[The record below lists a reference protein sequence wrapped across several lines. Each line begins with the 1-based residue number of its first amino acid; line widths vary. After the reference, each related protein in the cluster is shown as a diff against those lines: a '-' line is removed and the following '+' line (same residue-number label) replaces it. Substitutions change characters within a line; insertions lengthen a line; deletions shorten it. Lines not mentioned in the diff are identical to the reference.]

1 MLESAGLDEGHLL
14 DTLVLSQ
21 LAALRATPLLL
32 VSSTSRV
39 GGGGTAPRGVL
50 PSLPQP
56 PPLAVIPDAI
66 LRVLEMAFAGDDV
79 LDRGLEALDN
89 GAVTRVECPA
99 GRVLWTVASSMPRS
113 VALEQREAS
122 GVRDGGY
129 TVVSGFCTCRE
140 YCKRVLL
147 AAAGVG
153 DSSGGALG
161 GEARTAEGCGREACW
176 RRWCKHTLAVA
187 LAEALGPT
195 RFRKKVVTDEE
206 AARMMGGM

>member
-14 DTLVLSQ
+14 DTLILSQ
-21 LAALRATPLLL
+21 LAALRATPLL
-32 VSSTSRV
+32 VSSTSR
-39 GGGGTAPRGVL
+39 GGGAGTAPRGVI

-56 PPLAVIPDAI
+56 SPLAVIPDAI
-66 LRVLEMAFAGDDV
+66 LRVLELAFAGDDV
-79 LDRGLEALDN
+79 LDRGLEALDS
-89 GAVTRVECPA
+89 GAVTRLECPA
-99 GRVLWTVASSMPRS
+99 GRILWTVASSIPRS
-113 VALEQREAS
+113 VALELREAR

-129 TVVSGFCTCRE
+129 IVVSGFCTCRE
-140 YCKRVLL
+140 YSSRVLL

-153 DSSGGALG
+153 GSSGGLLG
-161 GEARTAEGCGREACW
+161 GEAIMTEGCARETCW